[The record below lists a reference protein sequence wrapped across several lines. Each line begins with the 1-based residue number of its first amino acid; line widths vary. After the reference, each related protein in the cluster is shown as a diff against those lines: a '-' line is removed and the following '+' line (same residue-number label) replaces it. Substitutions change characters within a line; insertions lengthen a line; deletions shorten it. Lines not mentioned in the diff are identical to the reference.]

1 MHSILSEVRAFSL
14 LLLFAAGSL
23 VAAPLYAAEG
33 HVDIC
38 HAPPGKP
45 DNRKI
50 MSVSVASAE
59 AHIQRHGDSIFG
71 PVESCTGGGDED
83 CDGAVDCE
91 DFDCT
96 FDPRTDDE
104 KSDTFHCKIPE
115 CGDGFLDHGEACDDG
130 NLANNDCCTS
140 DCQFDHYGASCGQA
154 DTCEA
159 GFCDEA
165 GSCLPEFDTRCALP
179 SLVDLPIAID
189 CCAVEG
195 STPGLECQQD
205 YCAITAQPINPCV
218 ISTGEVVSCLEF
230 FATPA
235 LNACWSVF
243 DGENP
248 YVSTPRMHEII
259 EDGPITVDS
268 SLVYLDNH
276 TKPLIVG
283 DIWDRMMRGSSSEGP
298 AGTDRYPDVP
308 GIDSW
313 VVRLPIVECQNP
325 GDRCTTNS
333 PKEITGALCF
343 EIREIR
349 VTPDRVIA
357 GRFLCPERDPELFA
371 ECELGP
377 LFTH

>member
-1 MHSILSEVRAFSL
+1 MHTISL
-14 LLLFAAGSL
+14 LLFLTVGFLPAVATDAAQ
-23 VAAPLYAAEG
+23 ER
-33 HVDIC
+33 VDIC
-38 HAPPGKP
+38 HAPPGEP
-45 DNRKI
+45 GSPKI
-50 MSVSVASAE
+50 ISVSPAAAR
-59 AHIQRHGDSIFG
+59 AHIERHEDSIVG
-71 PVESCTGGGDED
+71 PVERCSGGGDED

-104 KSDTFHCKIPE
+104 TSDTFHCKVPE
-115 CGDGFLDHGEACDDG
+115 CGDGFLDRGEACDDG

-357 GRFLCPERDPELFA
+357 GRFLCPERDPELFE
-371 ECELGP
+371 ECQLGP
-377 LFTH
+377 LFTY

>member
-1 MHSILSEVRAFSL
+1 MHAISL
-14 LLLFAAGSL
+14 LLFLTVGFLPTAATD
-23 VAAPLYAAEG
+23 AAQER
-33 HVDIC
+33 VDIC
-38 HAPPGKP
+38 HAPPGEP
-45 DNRKI
+45 GRPKI
-50 MSVSVASAE
+50 ISVSPAAAR
-59 AHIQRHGDSIFG
+59 AHIERHEDSIVG
-71 PVESCTGGGDED
+71 PVELCSGGGDED
-83 CDGAVDCE
+83 CDGAIDCE

-104 KSDTFHCKIPE
+104 TSDTFHCKVPE
-115 CGDGFLDHGEACDDG
+115 CGDGFLDRGEACDDG
-130 NLANNDCCTS
+130 NRANNDCCTA
-140 DCQFDHYGASCGQA
+140 DCQFDHPGASCGEA

-159 GFCDEA
+159 GFCDDA
-165 GSCLPEFDTRCALP
+165 AVCVPKFDTSCMLP
-179 SLVDLPIAID
+179 SSIDLPIAID

-205 YCAITAQPINPCV
+205 YCAITAQPINPCLT
-218 ISTGEVVSCLEF
+218 SSGEMVSCLEF

-235 LNACWSVF
+235 INACWSVF

-248 YVSTPRMHEII
+248 YVSMPRMHEII

-268 SLVYLDNH
+268 SLVYLDNA
-276 TKPLIVG
+276 TRTPTVG
-283 DIWDRMMRGSSSEGP
+283 AIWDRMMREISGEGP

-325 GDRCTTNS
+325 GDRCAANS

-343 EIREIR
+343 EIREIVVAPER
-349 VTPDRVIA
+349 IIK

-377 LFTH
+377 LFTY

>member
-1 MHSILSEVRAFSL
+1 MHTLSP
-14 LLLFAAGSL
+14 LLFLAVGSL
-23 VAAPLYAAEG
+23 AAAVTQAAQER
-33 HVDIC
+33 VDIC
-38 HAPPGKP
+38 HAPPGEAGSP
-45 DNRKI
+45 KI
-50 MSVSVASAE
+50 ISVSPAAAK
-59 AHIQRHGDSIFG
+59 AHIERHEDSIIG
-71 PVESCTGGGDED
+71 SIERCSGGGDED

-104 KSDTFHCKIPE
+104 TSDTFHCKVPE
-115 CGDGFLDHGEACDDG
+115 CGDGFLDRGEACDDG
-130 NLANNDCCTS
+130 NRADNDCCTR
-140 DCQFDHYGASCGQA
+140 DCYFDYYGASCGQA

-159 GFCDEA
+159 SFCDDA
-165 GSCLPEFDTRCALP
+165 GSCVSEFDASCTLP

-205 YCAITAQPINPCV
+205 YCAITAQPINPCM

-230 FATPA
+230 YATPEQ
-235 LNACWSVF
+235 NACWSVF
-243 DGENP
+243 DGEHP
-248 YVSTPRMHEII
+248 AVSTWRMHDIVN
-259 EDGPITVDS
+259 DGPITVDS
-268 SLVYLDNH
+268 SLVYLDNY
-276 TKPLIVG
+276 TKTPIVQ
-283 DIWDRMMRGSSSEGP
+283 DIWDRMMHGSRSEGP

-325 GDRCTTNS
+325 RDACASGS
-333 PKEITGALCF
+333 PKAITGALCF

-349 VTPDRVIA
+349 VIPDRVIA

-377 LFTH
+377 LFTY